1 MSLPP
6 NFCPAP
12 WTGLFYQNNKASICC
27 ADSVSL
33 EMSPTEFL
41 KSQHL
46 ADIRKEFLNGGK
58 PKNCSSCWKNELQ
71 GLQSIRKHFV
81 SRFPDLV
88 PTDTD
93 NLVKYMELRASNLC
107 NMSCRM
113 CWTRNSSQLEKEVMV
128 TPKLAKWFG
137 SPEVDHEIND
147 KNWEEIKSL
156 AENLKLLNLTGGE
169 PMIIKKYH
177 DILDHLIA
185 KQRTQIELFIY
196 TNASV
201 YNPTFVDK
209 LLKFKTWLNFSIDG
223 VGETAEYQRYGIAW
237 NVVEN
242 NLRRYLAL
250 PINQFVF
257 HTTITAYN
265 LLDFSSLINFYNQL
279 LVDFPSVKNLSFK
292 VHVAGDPAIRYTNLP
307 AAMRSKALYE
317 IQQSLPLMQR
327 AGYSQMKAQLIKMS
341 EVLKSSPV
349 NPQAFVDA
357 THDMDQSRDQ
367 NFESVFGLK
376 LEV

>member
-27 ADSVSL
+27 VDSATL
-33 EMSPTEFL
+33 EMSPVDFL

-46 ADIRKEFLNGGK
+46 ADVRTEFLNGGK
-58 PKNCSSCWKNELQ
+58 PKNCSSCWKNESE
-71 GLQSIRKHFV
+71 GLQSIRKHFI
-81 SRFPDLV
+81 SRFSNFV
-88 PTDTD
+88 PYDAVD
-93 NLVKYMELRASNLC
+93 SIKYMELRASNLC

-156 AENLKLLNLTGGE
+156 AENLKRLNLTGGE

-201 YNPTFVDK
+201 YNPAFVDK
-209 LLKFKTWLNFSIDG
+209 LLKFKTWINFSIDG
-223 VGETAEYQRYGIAW
+223 IGKTAEYQRHGIAW
-237 NVVEN
+237 DVIES

-250 PINQFVF
+250 PIYQFIF

-279 LVDFPSVKNLSFK
+279 LLDFPSVKNLSFK
-292 VHVAGDPAIRYTNLP
+292 AHVAGDLAIHYTNLP
-307 AAMRSKALYE
+307 AAMRSKAQHE
-317 IQQSLPLMQR
+317 IQQSLSLMQR
-327 AGYSQMKAQLIKMS
+327 AGYSQMKAQLIKIS
-341 EVLKSSPV
+341 ESLDSLPV
-349 NPQAFVDA
+349 DPQAFVDA
-357 THDMDQSRDQ
+357 TSDMDQSRNQ